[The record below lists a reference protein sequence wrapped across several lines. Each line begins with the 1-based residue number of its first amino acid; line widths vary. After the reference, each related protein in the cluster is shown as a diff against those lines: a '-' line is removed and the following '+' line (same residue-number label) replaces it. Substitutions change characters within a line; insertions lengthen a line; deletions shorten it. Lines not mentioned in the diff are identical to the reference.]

1 MKYLRILFLMSLPF
15 LMSGCVVFE
24 SVIFIKPDGSGTIT
38 QTSMMSRKA
47 VEQMAS
53 MANAFGAK
61 GDATGSFD
69 KAVTEMFSAKQARQ
83 QMAKMGD
90 GVTFVSY
97 APATTAEATGMKA
110 VYSFKDISK
119 LKLDMKP
126 GGNLGETGLQGSEA
140 EKSLPTF
147 HFQRLE
153 NGHSLLTLPLG
164 SLDTAAD
171 LKSKKVITN
180 DDLANM
186 PEKGGGTPD
195 PAAMEMFRQML
206 GGMKIRMAI
215 EIEGKLVE
223 TNCPFVE
230 KNQITLLNI
239 DFDEVLKTFNDPAK
253 LQGMLRKKPGSLAE
267 AQALM
272 KELKGI
278 QAPLVPEI
286 RIEFAAH

>member
-1 MKYLRILFLMSLPF
+1 MKYLRLLVLFSLP
-15 LMSGCVVFE
+15 LLLSACVSFE
-24 SVIFIKPDGSGTIT
+24 SVLSLKPDGSGTIT
-38 QTSMMSRKA
+38 QTTMMSRKA

-53 MANAFGAK
+53 MANTFGAK
-61 GDATGSFD
+61 GDAHGSFD
-69 KAVTEMFSAKQARQ
+69 KTVNEMFSEKQARQ
-83 QMAKMGD
+83 QMAKLGE

-97 APATTAEATGMKA
+97 APASTAEAAGMKA

-126 GGNLGETGLQGSEA
+126 GGNLAQTGLQGGEA

-153 NGHSLLTLPLG
+153 NGHSLLTIPLG

-171 LKSKKVITN
+171 PKSKKVIIN
-180 DDLANM
+180 DDLADM
-186 PEKGGGTPD
+186 SKKGDGTPD

-206 GGMKIRMAI
+206 GGMKIRMVI
-215 EIEGKLVE
+215 EVEGKLIE

-230 KNQITLLNI
+230 KNQMTLLNI

-253 LQGMLRKKPGSLAE
+253 LQGMLGKKPGSLAE

-272 KELKGI
+272 KDLKGI
-278 QAPLVPEI
+278 QAPLVSEI
-286 RIEFAAH
+286 RIEFSAP